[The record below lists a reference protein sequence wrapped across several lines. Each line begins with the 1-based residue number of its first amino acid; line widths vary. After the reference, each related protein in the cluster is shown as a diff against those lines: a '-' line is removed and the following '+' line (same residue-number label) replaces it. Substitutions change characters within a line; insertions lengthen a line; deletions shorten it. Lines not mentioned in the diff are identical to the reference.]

1 MMNVELSANA
11 KAILLL
17 TAPLIVGRGKFS
29 TAPPLSPGEYR
40 LFARRLRDVQR
51 EPADLLDPGARDLCK
66 ECRSGL
72 DSARLEQ
79 LLNRGFLLSQAI
91 ERWRTRAIWVVSRAD
106 AGYPNRLKKRLRD
119 HAPAVLYGC
128 GDASILDTGGLAVV
142 GSRNVGDTLL
152 DYTQEVGRLAARA
165 RRTLVSGGAK
175 GVDQT
180 AMRGALEADG
190 RAVGILANGLASAVM
205 RREHRQVLIDR
216 RLVLVSPYDPAA
228 RFHVGHAMQR
238 NKLIYALSDTA
249 LVVNSDYEKG
259 GTWAGAVEQL
269 GKLKLVPIFVRNS
282 KKPNKGLDGLRERG
296 AEAWPEPR
304 TAEDLTEI
312 LDTWRDMK
320 HGVSKQRLLSTAS
333 RSGPA
338 HFDDTQH
345 TVPTAPRISSEL
357 HVEADTTLSNEL
369 FVKVRELIKRMRAPK
384 TADRVA
390 EALNIQKGQAGVWVR
405 RVVEERV
412 DEMFRC
418 SSENKTAGGI
428 AKELQVS
435 AHQVRACLKHM
446 VEEGKVEKLSGR
458 PAKYRSSGSTG
469 PLYDQQD

>member
-1 MMNVELSANA
+1 MNVELSANA

-17 TAPLIVGRGKFS
+17 TAPLITGRGRS
-29 TAPPLSPGEYR
+29 SAAPPLSPGEYR
-40 LFARRLRDVQR
+40 LFARRLRDAQR
-51 EPADLLDPGARDLCK
+51 KPADLLDPGARDLCK

-72 DSARLEQ
+72 DSGRLEQ

-106 AGYPNRLKKRLRD
+106 AGYPNRLKRRLRD

-152 DYTQEVGRLAARA
+152 QYTQDVGRLAARA

-269 GKLKLVPIFVRNS
+269 RKLKLVPVFVRTT
-282 KKPNKGLDGLRERG
+282 KEPNKGLDGLRERG

-304 TAEDLTEI
+304 TPEAFIKI
-312 LDTWRDMK
+312 LVASPDMK
-320 HGVSKQRLLSTAS
+320 DGVSKQRLLSTAS
-333 RSGPA
+333 RSGSA
-338 HFDDTQH
+338 QLDDTQQ
-345 TVPTAPRISSEL
+345 TVPKAPRISSEH
-357 HVEADTTLSNEL
+357 HVAADSTPATEL
-369 FVKVRELIKRMRAPK
+369 FAKVRELIKRMSGPK
-384 TADRVA
+384 TVASVA
-390 EALNIQKGQAGVWVR
+390 EAFEVSKGQASVWLR
-405 RVVEERV
+405 RFVEEQV
-412 DEMFRC
+412 SELFRC
-418 SSENKTAGGI
+418 SSENWTERGI
-428 AKELQVS
+428 AEALQ
-435 AHQVRACLKHM
+435 APGHQVRVCLKRM
-446 VEEGKVEKLSGR
+446 VEDGKIEKVSGR
-458 PAKYRSSGSTG
+458 PAKYRSGGSTG
-469 PLYDQQD
+469 PLYDQQN

>member
-17 TAPLIVGRGKFS
+17 TAPLIVGRGKS
-29 TAPPLSPGEYR
+29 SAAPLSLGEYR

-51 EPADLLDPGARDLCK
+51 QPADLLDPGARDIWK
-66 ECRSGL
+66 ESRTRL
-72 DSARLEQ
+72 DSGRLER
-79 LLNRGFLLSQAI
+79 LLDRGFLLSQAI
-91 ERWRTRAIWVVSRAD
+91 ECWRTRAIWVVSRAD

-119 HAPAVLYGC
+119 HAPTVLYGC
-128 GDASILDTGGLAVV
+128 GDATILDTGGLAVV
-142 GSRNVGDTLL
+142 GSRKVDEALL
-152 DYTQEVGRLAARA
+152 KYTEDVGRLAATSTC
-165 RRTLVSGGAK
+165 TLVSGGAR
-175 GVDQT
+175 GVDQA

-190 RAVGILANGLASAVM
+190 RAVGILANGLASIVM

-269 GKLKLVPIFVRNS
+269 GKLKLVPVFVRTS

-304 TAEDLTEI
+304 TPEAFTKI
-312 LDTWRDMK
+312 LDASPDMK

-333 RSGPA
+333 RSGSA
-338 HFDDTQH
+338 QLADTQQ
-345 TVPTAPRISSEL
+345 TVPTGPIISSEH
-357 HVEADTTLSNEL
+357 HVAADSTPATEL
-369 FVKVRELIKRMRAPK
+369 FAKVRELIKRMSGPK
-384 TADRVA
+384 TVANVAD
-390 EALNIQKGQAGVWVR
+390 ALEIQKGQASVWLR
-405 RVVEERV
+405 SFVEAEV
-412 DEMFRC
+412 AELFRC
-418 SSENKTAGGI
+418 SSENRTEGSI
-428 AKELQVS
+428 ARALQVPR
-435 AHQVRACLKHM
+435 HQVRVCLKQM
-446 VEEGKVEKLSGR
+446 VEEGKIELLSRR
-458 PAKYRSSGSTG
+458 PAKYRSGGSTG
-469 PLYDQQD
+469 LPFNPQD